1 MAAWHPLHQAAMW
14 SQLWCGPRAADVK
27 NARTGSR
34 LGVENARDET
44 VVGVVDDDDD
54 DDDDDATQ
62 LDDDDDDDD
71 DIVMSVALDAT
82 NVYEHDDDDDDD
94 DDDDEK
100 KETTTSWIDDALAK
114 CGDGTGRGVGV
125 SDDDEDDMDDDV
137 SSNAESECHFDDEDV
152 VHESLGEKDVPNHAR
167 EEIDERD
174 VRVRILIIR
183 ERDAE
188 FARDKTFKSRSI
200 TDLNNEAV
208 KRLRGGD
215 NVGCVVSYA
224 KLFRKVNENNVT
236 HPTLYVCHSNR
247 SHAYLNLGL
256 FDEALWDGHR
266 AQTLANE
273 RFTQLQSDEGSSVK
287 TFVKGYARKG
297 FALMGL
303 KQPKLAKLEFEFG
316 LSMAPNDDELKR
328 GLEESTQ
335 AIIRDLY
342 VGRGKEKVQYALPSS
357 GKTSERIS
365 SLPYSAPLHRVHP
378 RDLLPNKLLTPFQ
391 AENDHHLKDTY
402 NYMTIQSDIRIPK
415 RYFRV
420 LHDEER
426 RVKYDAAIKRA
437 IDKIHAEAKDARVL
451 NLGCGAGINTMIA
464 LKHGA
469 HHVTASERWLY
480 MAMATKENLLNNGY
494 SDDQVKVIYKR
505 PTDLSLL
512 RDVPISCNLCIC
524 DVLDDGLLS
533 SGMIPAVKHALDQL
547 LLPDAIVMPSSA
559 TLYAQA
565 VEIRT
570 PSIDGLDLSAIDS
583 YRFHPTYACG
593 VDFTTD
599 AYTALSAPMQVFT
612 FDMLMPPESSEK
624 QILDVTFS
632 KRGKFNAIVFWYDLT
647 LIDDITLSTNPM
659 RDENSPSSM
668 RAAIQFMP
676 GQIAV
681 NDGMVLPVTCAHNT
695 VGIHFS
701 VEDAEYDHLSK
712 RDASFPKYHF
722 HMLRDEGRLAAYADA
737 IERQIGKIKANG
749 DQARVLDIG
758 TGSGVLAMLAARS
771 GAESVVACDTHPSL
785 VHVARRN
792 VAANGLGSKISV
804 FKRDVALL
812 ERGKHVPYD
821 GCNMIVL
828 DVFDAG
834 LTGDHVLFLLDAA
847 RKRLAS
853 SSCAVVPAAATVYCV
868 GIEAYTS
875 EIDGFNMSAFNKYRW
890 DSSYEATYMRD
901 QPYRVLTKPK
911 RVFEFFFDDSQKS
924 KGKETVLKME
934 TIAHGYLNAVCFWF
948 DLHMDEEETI
958 TTAPPGI
965 GKGGVI
971 EDATILGDF
980 DGSKAKASMQ
990 DSLRRVQ
997 DNISRNPRSEAF
1009 VSHENEEETG
1019 DEQLGAEAKG
1029 EKIKG
1034 STEERREEAHEIL
1047 ATLESAEEDSSGNA
1061 STEHYWGQALQYLE
1075 RGVQVR
1081 AGKKI
1086 ALLAKRQSD
1095 KIHFSL
1101 KEGVGSWVGKPPWK
1115 IEWGGGASVESPHFQ
1130 RVHYCQLLVN
1140 DFLMRL
1146 RCKRFAPIEKDM
1158 KMIVA
1163 HCGSLFL
1170 DPQSLTDV
1178 YHYLVMLEVFF
1189 DWEEHSPGATLESM
1203 SKGHL
1208 RLG

>member
-1 MAAWHPLHQAAMW
+1 MA
-14 SQLWCGPRAADVK
+14 
-27 NARTGSR
+27 NALATDTSRRNETKRTRGR
-34 LGVENARDET
+34 KTRGD
-44 VVGVVDDDDD
+44 G
-54 DDDDDATQ
+54 
-62 LDDDDDDDD
+62 
-71 DIVMSVALDAT
+71 MVALDAT
-82 NVYEHDDDDDDD
+82 TREDEDEDEEGEDETVRGEDARRTRDDD
-94 DDDDEK
+94 DDDDENDGAW
-100 KETTTSWIDDALAK
+100 TDDGGGNEDAFE
-114 CGDGTGRGVGV
+114 
-125 SDDDEDDMDDDV
+125 DDDGEGG
-137 SSNAESECHFDDEDV
+137 H
-152 VHESLGEKDVPNHAR
+152 LGR
-167 EEIDERD
+167 EETREETEAVNERD
-174 VRVRILIIR
+174 VRVRILLIR

-188 FARDKTFKSRSI
+188 FARDKKFKSRSI

-208 KRLRGGD
+208 AHLRAGD
-215 NVGCVVSYA
+215 DVKCVVAYA
-224 KLFRKVNENNVT
+224 KVFRKMAENNVT

-247 SHAYLNLGL
+247 AHAYLNLGL
-256 FDEALWDGHR
+256 FEEALWDGHR

-273 RFTQLQSDEGSSVK
+273 RFTKIQSGEGGSVK

-303 KQPKLAKLEFEFG
+303 KQPKLAKMEFERG
-316 LSMAPNDDELKR
+316 IAMVPGDDELKR
-328 GLEESTQ
+328 GLEEATH

-357 GKTSERIS
+357 GKTNERIS

-391 AENDHHLKDTY
+391 AENDYHLKDTY

-415 RYFRV
+415 RYFKV
-420 LHDEER
+420 LNDEPR
-426 RVKYDAAIKRA
+426 RSKYAAAIKRA

-451 NLGCGAGINTMIA
+451 NIGCGAGLNTMLA
-464 LKHGA
+464 LKYGA

-533 SGMIPAVKHALDQL
+533 SGMIPAVKHALNNL

-570 PSIDGLDLSAIDS
+570 PSVDGLDLSAIDS

-593 VDFTTD
+593 VDFTED
-599 AYTALSAPMQVFT
+599 AYVALSEPMQVFK
-612 FDMLMPPESSEK
+612 FDMLMPPESSE
-624 QILDVTFS
+624 QQTLDLTFFR
-632 KRGKFNAIVFWYDLT
+632 RGRFNAVVFWYDLT
-647 LIDDITLSTNPM
+647 LIDDITLSTRPNQGFNAPT
-659 RDENSPSSM
+659 SM

-676 GQIAV
+676 GQMTV
-681 NDGMVLPVTCAHNT
+681 EDGVVLPMKCSHNT

-701 VEDAEYDHLSK
+701 IEDAEYDHVTK

-722 HMLRDEGRLAAYADA
+722 HMLRDERRLSAYSDA
-737 IERQIGKIKANG
+737 IARQVDKIKASGTN
-749 DQARVLDIG
+749 ARVLDIG

-785 VHVARRN
+785 INVARRN
-792 VAANGLGSKISV
+792 IAANGLGSKVSV

-812 ERGKHVPYD
+812 ERGKHVPYE

-834 LTGDHVLFLLDAA
+834 LTGDHVLFLVEAA
-847 RKRLAS
+847 RRNLAS
-853 SSCAVVPAAATVYCV
+853 STCAVVPAAATIYCA

-901 QPYRVLTKPK
+901 QRYRVLTKPK

-924 KGKETVLKME
+924 KSKETVLKME

-971 EDATILGDF
+971 EDEAIFGDF
-980 DGSKAKASMQ
+980 DGKISKAKMHE
-990 DSLRRVQ
+990 SLRRVH
-997 DNISRNPRSEAF
+997 DNMARNPRSDEFAIDGF
-1009 VSHENEEETG
+1009 AGADGRAKEEEDIDIVDTK
-1019 DEQLGAEAKG
+1019 GAENTDLS
-1029 EKIKG
+1029 EIFI
-1034 STEERREEAHEIL
+1034 SERTDKPEAEREE
-1047 ATLESAEEDSSGNA
+1047 NV
-1061 STEHYWGQALQYLE
+1061 EHYWGQALQYLE
-1075 RGVQVR
+1075 RGVQIR

-1086 ALLAKRQSD
+1086 ALLAKRQND

-1115 IEWGGGASVESPHFQ
+1115 IEWGGGASIESPHFQ
-1130 RVHYCQLLVN
+1130 RVHYCQLLVS

-1146 RCKRFAPIEKDM
+1146 RSKRFAPIEKDM
-1158 KMIVA
+1158 KMILA

-1170 DPQSLTDV
+1170 DPRSLTDV

-1189 DWEEHSPGATLESM
+1189 DWEEHSPGATLEGM
-1203 SKGHL
+1203 TKEHL